1 MLVATCLTNRPDRL
15 VTYDTNPGF
24 LEYAY
29 IAFFSL
35 STLVN
40 IILAVLIVSR
50 LVYHRRYIRNTLGV
64 GHGSPYTNIITMCV
78 ESSALMVIAT
88 VLYTI
93 LSFVSRR
100 GIGLMYD
107 ITAHIGVGG
116 LEPNDF

>member
-1 MLVATCLTNRPDRL
+1 MVAAFTDRPDL
-15 VTYDTNPGF
+15 SYDTYPVF
-24 LEYAY
+24 LENAD
-29 IAFFSL
+29 IVFLSL

-88 VLYTI
+88 VLYTV
-93 LSFVSRR
+93 LSFVSQTT
-100 GIGLMYD
+100 IDIIYD
-107 ITAHIGVGG
+107 ITSHICVSG
-116 LEPNDF
+116 LELNDF